1 MQSFLRLHRLGILF
15 LATSFGSFILW
26 ATLADLDIVVTAQG
40 KLVPVNF
47 VQVAQPAESG
57 IVRRVLVADGDTVK
71 AGQPLIEMDPVF
83 AQADSKS
90 AEAEASLLRQ
100 QLTRITAEQSGA
112 APNLTDPQVL
122 SDYLARRAAYQAAQ
136 AEARGTLA
144 LAQANLETARQERS
158 KAASLSPVAR
168 QQAEMLETLAAS
180 GFVSRAAL
188 NDKRFGRI
196 EAEQEEQV
204 RVRAVVAAEA
214 AVQQAQ
220 AALSRVEADYQRQ
233 LAAERT
239 DVASRLA
246 QAEATLSKSAHR
258 EALTVLRAPVAGVV
272 TGMSVKSA
280 NQVVGAGT
288 VLLSLVPQGEPLR
301 FEGWMRNEDSAFV
314 TPDMPAK
321 VKLSAYP
328 FQKYGWLAGN
338 VTWLGV
344 DSETPE
350 SMRNVSGEPLF
361 YRVRV
366 EVPQTLLGKAGKL
379 ALKPGMQAIA
389 DVQVGTRTPF
399 EYLISPVR
407 KVALEAARER

>member
-15 LATSFGSFILW
+15 LAAGFSAFILW

-71 AGQPLIEMDPVF
+71 AGQPLVEMDPVF

-100 QLTRITAEQSGA
+100 QLARITAEQSGA
-112 APNLTDPQVL
+112 TLAVTDPQVL
-122 SDYLARRAAYQAAQ
+122 SDYLARRAAYQALC
-136 AEARGTLA
+136 AEAQSALA
-144 LAQANLETARQERS
+144 LARAELETARQRMA
-158 KAASLSPVAR
+158 KAGQLAPVAR
-168 QQAEMLETLAAS
+168 QQAAMLEKLEAS
-180 GFVSRAAL
+180 GFVSKAAL
-188 NDKRFGRI
+188 NDKRLGQI

-204 RVRAVVAAEA
+204 QARAVAAAEA
-214 AVQQAQ
+214 AVRQAQ
-220 AALSRVEADYQRQ
+220 AALARVDADYRRQ

-239 DVASRLA
+239 DITARLA

-272 TGMSVKSA
+272 TGLFVKSA

-328 FQKYGWLAGN
+328 FQKYGWLEGS

-366 EVPQTLLGKAGKL
+366 EVPQALLGKQGGHP
-379 ALKPGMQAIA
+379 LKPGMQAIA
-389 DVQVGTRTPF
+389 DVQIGTRTPF

-407 KVALEAARER
+407 KVALESARER

>member
-1 MQSFLRLHRLGILF
+1 MQSFLGLHRLGILF
-15 LATSFGSFILW
+15 LATGLGSFILW

-71 AGQPLIEMDPVF
+71 AGQPLVEMDPVF

-100 QLTRITAEQSGA
+100 QLARITAEQSGTT
-112 APNLTDPQVL
+112 PDITDSQVL
-122 SDYLARRAAYQAAQ
+122 SDYLARRAAYQALR
-136 AEARGTLA
+136 AEAQSALA
-144 LAQANLETARQERS
+144 LARAELETARQRMA
-158 KAASLSPVAR
+158 KAGQLAPVAR
-168 QQAEMLETLAAS
+168 QQAVMLEQLVAS
-180 GFVSRAAL
+180 GFVSKAAF
-188 NDKRFGRI
+188 NDKHLGRI
-196 EAEQEEQV
+196 EAEQEE
-204 RVRAVVAAEA
+204 RVQARAVAAAEA
-214 AVQQAQ
+214 AVRQAQ
-220 AALSRVEADYQRQ
+220 AALARVEADYRRQ
-233 LAAERT
+233 LAVERT
-239 DVASRLA
+239 DIVARLS

-328 FQKYGWLAGN
+328 FQKYGWLDGS

-366 EVPQTLLGKAGKL
+366 EVPQTPVGKAGKL
-379 ALKPGMQAIA
+379 TLKPGMQAIA

>member
-1 MQSFLRLHRLGILF
+1 MQSFLGLHRLGILF
-15 LATSFGSFILW
+15 LATGLGSFILW

-71 AGQPLIEMDPVF
+71 AGQPLVEMDPVF

-100 QLTRITAEQSGA
+100 QLARITAEQSGA
-112 APNLTDPQVL
+112 TPNVTDPQVL
-122 SDYLARRAAYQAAQ
+122 SDYLARRAAYQALR
-136 AEARGTLA
+136 AEAQSALA
-144 LAQANLETARQERS
+144 LARAELETARQRMT
-158 KAASLSPVAR
+158 KAGQLAPVAR
-168 QQAEMLETLAAS
+168 QQAVMLEQLVAS
-180 GFVSRAAL
+180 GFVSKAAL
-188 NDKRFGRI
+188 NDKRLGQI

-204 RVRAVVAAEA
+204 QARAVAAAEA
-214 AVQQAQ
+214 AVRQAQ
-220 AALSRVEADYQRQ
+220 AALARVEADYRRQ

-239 DVASRLA
+239 DITARLA
-246 QAEATLSKSAHR
+246 QAEATLSKSTHR

-288 VLLSLVPQGEPLR
+288 VLLSLVPKGEPLR

-328 FQKYGWLAGN
+328 FQKYGWLDGS

-350 SMRNVSGEPLF
+350 SMRNVAGEPLF

-366 EVPQTLLGKAGKL
+366 EVPQVLAGKAGKL
-379 ALKPGMQAIA
+379 TLKPGMQAIT